1 MYRIWYRY
9 CFSRNCK
16 SYTTQWEKVLPVST
30 LLEGQYNERN
40 VFAGVPCVIGKD
52 GIEEIIEINMT
63 EYEQNE
69 FNKSCSVLREC
80 IALSKTL

>member
-1 MYRIWYRY
+1 MR
-9 CFSRNCK
+9 K
-16 SYTTQWEKVLPVST
+16 KVLPVST

-80 IALSKTL
+80 IALSNTLDSIFFLTLKAGK

>member
-1 MYRIWYRY
+1 MR
-9 CFSRNCK
+9 K
-16 SYTTQWEKVLPVST
+16 KVLPVST

>member
-1 MYRIWYRY
+1 VEIVKAILH
-9 CFSRNCK
+9 NEK
-16 SYTTQWEKVLPVST
+16 KVLPVST

-69 FNKSCSVLREC
+69 FNKSCSVLREY